1 MRMPLPKRR
10 GAGSL
15 IRNLFSCAVGPVALF
30 AALGAPHLAQAQSDH
45 GVAVHGFADVG
56 AGWSSGDDPSKL
68 SGFNGGLLDL
78 YLTPQ
83 FGPRVKG
90 LIEIALEYGSDG
102 ALAVDMERLQLG
114 YLISDAVT
122 VWAGRFHTPFGLWNT
137 AFHHGA
143 NLQTA
148 ISRPRFIDFEDKGGI
163 IPAHSVGVW
172 ASGKTPIA
180 GAKVSYDVF
189 LANGPRIA
197 DRTLDF
203 NALTDNSP
211 GKMLGANVGYLASGA
226 LSGLRV
232 GLHGFGSTVQAYD
245 TASTVMSTTK
255 LRMFG
260 TYFGYDEN
268 DWEAIGEYYRFGD
281 SDTAGGPRRNSNAGF
296 VQLGRTFGAVTPYLR
311 YEKASL
317 DPLDNFFRSQEA
329 GRSYSRSSMGARYEI
344 DALSSF
350 KFELSHTSETAT
362 TLIDATGAP
371 APFAGRSYRRAA
383 LQFSVAF

>member
-1 MRMPLPKRR
+1 MRMTLPSRR
-10 GAGSL
+10 VTGGL
-15 IRNLFSCAVGPVALF
+15 IRKLFTRAMGPVALC
-30 AALGAPHLAQAQSDH
+30 AALGAPHLSHAQT
-45 GVAVHGFADVG
+45 GVALHGFADVG
-56 AGWSSGDDPSKL
+56 AGWSSGDDPNKL
-68 SGFNGGLLDL
+68 NGFNGGLLDL

-114 YLISDAVT
+114 YLVNDAVT
-122 VWAGRFHTPFGLWNT
+122 LWAGRFHTPFGWWNT

-143 NLQTA
+143 NLQTS
-148 ISRPRFIDFEDKGGI
+148 ISRPRFIDFEDKGGF

-172 ASGKTPIA
+172 ASGKTPLA
-180 GAKVSYDVF
+180 GAKISYDAF

-203 NALTDNSP
+203 NAFTDNSP

-232 GLHGFGSTVQAYD
+232 GLHAFGSTVQAYD
-245 TASTVMSTTK
+245 TTSTAMSSTK

-260 TYFGYDEN
+260 TYIGYDEN
-268 DWEAIGEYYRFGD
+268 DWEAIAESYHFGNTD
-281 SDTAGGPRRNSNAGF
+281 MADGTKRSSNAWF
-296 VQLGRTFGAVTPYLR
+296 AQLGRTLGAVTPYLR

-329 GRSYSRSSMGARYEI
+329 GRSYTRSSLGARYEL

-350 KFELSHTSETAT
+350 KIELSRTRENAT

-371 APFAGRSYRRAA
+371 LPFTARSYRRAA